1 MVAIIRLV
9 SLATIAVAAW
19 LASVVVL
26 VLPARDPGHVGL
38 WAVVAVGAASFAVLS
53 LAVASRAGRPNL
65 AASLGLSALAVA
77 SLGFG
82 LVAIASEL
90 TRTDHSEG
98 YLLAIGLILATHGAV
113 VLGWLGARFVTI
125 RAHR

>member
-53 LAVASRAGRPNL
+53 LAVASRAARPNL

-90 TRTDHSEG
+90 TRTDRSEG

-113 VLGWLGARFVTI
+113 VLGWLAARFVTI